1 MHSRSRSAPSSS
13 RTFSHTSSGIPAAL
27 SSTLLASLLALA
39 PSLALAAAKTVIA
52 PGYVIKSD
60 NSLWRLSAPSIYNPG
75 AGWTTAKVASNIV
88 SLENSGT
95 WSAEHAIDANGTLS
109 NLNPGSYTA
118 THETALPTGVDSLA
132 SGFSGQ
138 GYHFLAL
145 TTDGSVWSW
154 GYNDH
159 GQLGDGNSGMNA
171 NRTELLTRWGAQK
184 IIDNI
189 RQVAAA
195 GDSSYAIDRS
205 GNLYAWGSNYNG
217 ELGDGT
223 RNDVR
228 TPKMVG
234 SGFQFIAGGGT
245 HALALKDDGNLYG
258 WGANDSYQLG
268 VSTSEKC
275 GSGGI
280 SCTTSPVLIG
290 SGFKTVAACY
300 TASYGLKTDG
310 SLWFWGTVPTSSGR
324 TAVQTPIQI
333 QSNVVAMSCNTS
345 GNVFIVTV
353 GGSVQLGSNTTATG
367 TTFTKIA
374 AEGFYSAS
382 SSQSDCVFDWLEST
396 YPTLLTPKKPAS
408 QSLGEYYFRYYPTA
422 KAYVALNAQD
432 NHLYY
437 LGSAS
442 NQSLADLGS
451 LSGWQGKASCQ

>member
-1 MHSRSRSAPSSS
+1 MLLRTRSAPASGHL
-13 RTFSHTSSGIPAAL
+13 TSHTASSISAVSTALLAAAL
-27 SSTLLASLLALA
+27 TLA
-39 PSLALAAAKTVIA
+39 PSWCLAAPKTLIA
-52 PGYVIKSD
+52 PGYVIKPD
-60 NSLWRLSAPSIYNPG
+60 NSLWQLTSPSVYNPG
-75 AGWTTAKVASNIV
+75 AGWTNAKVASNIV

-95 WSAEHAIDANGTLS
+95 WSAEHAIDAAGNLS

-118 THETALPTGVDSLA
+118 THETGLPGSVDSLA

-159 GQLGDGNSGMNA
+159 GQLGDGSSGMNA

-189 RQVAAA
+189 RQVSAA

-223 RNDVR
+223 RSDTH
-228 TPKMVG
+228 TPKLVG
-234 SGFQFIAGGGT
+234 SGFQFISGGGT

-268 VSTSEKC
+268 VATSEKC
-275 GSGGI
+275 GSGAI
-280 SCTTSPVLIG
+280 SCATSPVLIG
-290 SGFKTVAACY
+290 SGFTSVAACY
-300 TASYGLKTDG
+300 TASYGLKADG
-310 SLWFWGTVPTSSGR
+310 SLWFWGSVQAKSVR
-324 TAVQTPIQI
+324 TTVQTPIQI
-333 QSNVVAMSCNTS
+333 QSNVVAVSCNTS
-345 GNVFIVTV
+345 GNVFVVTV

-367 TTFTKIA
+367 TTFTKITPD
-374 AEGFYSAS
+374 GFYSAS
-382 SSQSDCVFDWLEST
+382 TSQSDCVFDWLEST
-396 YPTLLTPKKPAS
+396 QPTFVMPKKTAS
-408 QSLGEYYFRYYPTA
+408 QSFGNYYFRYYTNSN
-422 KAYVALNAQD
+422 AYVALNAAD

-437 LGSAS
+437 LGAAS
-442 NQSLADLGS
+442 NQTLADLDNIA
-451 LSGWQGKASCQ
+451 GWQTKASCQ